1 MKRVLL
7 TLLLGMTALPV
18 LAQEVYKPMGAP
30 ADPKVEAHWNRF
42 HDHAA
47 ATTLMKSLVAAHP
60 ELCRMTSLGD
70 SYGGREMWVLTVT
83 AVPEEK
89 EMEHAAFYIDG
100 GIHANEL
107 QGPDVVLYTA
117 WFLCEMYERNTFITK
132 LLQERVF
139 YMIPM
144 VSPDSRDAHM
154 NEPNTP
160 HSPRTG
166 QRPIDDDR
174 DGLVDEDGPNDLD
187 GDKSITSMRIK
198 DPNGRWKEDPKFPGL
213 MRRCDPE
220 EKGTYRMLGSEGVD
234 DDGDGRVNEDGD
246 GSYDP
251 NRDWAWRWQP
261 QYVQRGAHRYPFSIL
276 ENRMV
281 ADFIAAHPNIAGAQS
296 YHNAGGMILRGP
308 GDGGSAYDRGDVRT
322 FDVIGKKGERI
333 LPGYRYLVVHKDL
346 YEVFGGE
353 LDWIYGMRGA
363 ITYTNELWTP
373 FNYFRE
379 SGEGDGFFGGSE
391 ERYDFDKY
399 LLFGEGIADWK
410 EYNHPVYGKV
420 EIGGTRKEWT
430 RQPPSFLLE
439 EECHRNMAFTL
450 YHADQMPKV
459 SVDAVTVK
467 KLANGLTQVTA
478 VVSNAKVTPSRLAV
492 DVKNRIF
499 SPDRVSL
506 DGGTVLMGMVSD
518 EPFFEDQKEQKRNP
532 RVLRVATIPG
542 MSARYCRWI
551 VEGEG
556 PFTVTLTSVKGGV
569 SSRSGE

>member
-1 MKRVLL
+1 MRRILL
-7 TLLLGMTALPV
+7 TLLMGMMALPV
-18 LAQEVYKPMGAP
+18 FAQDVYKPMGAP

-47 ATTLMKSLVAAHP
+47 ATELMKKLVAAHP
-60 ELCRMTSLGD
+60 ELCRMRSLGD

-83 AVPEEK
+83 AIPEAEESK
-89 EMEHAAFYIDG
+89 HAAFYIDG

-117 WFLCEMYERNTFITK
+117 WFLCEMYERNEFITN
-132 LLQERVF
+132 LLSERVF

-154 NEPNTP
+154 KEPNTT

-166 QRPIDDDR
+166 QRPLDDDR

-198 DPNGRWKEDPKFPGL
+198 DPNGRWKEDPKYPGL
-213 MRRCDPE
+213 LQRCGPE
-220 EKGTYRMLGSEGVD
+220 EKGTYRMLGSEGID

-251 NRDWAWRWQP
+251 NRDWAWAWQP
-261 QYVQRGAHRYPFSIL
+261 EYVQRGAHRYPFSIL

-322 FDVIGKKGERI
+322 FDVIGKKGEKI

-353 LDWIYGMRGA
+353 LDWIYGMQGA

-379 SGEGDGFFGGSE
+379 EGDGEGFFGRSE
-391 ERYDFDKY
+391 ERFDFDKY
-399 LLFGEGIADWK
+399 LLFGEGIAEWK
-410 EYNHPVYGKV
+410 EFDHPVYGKI

-450 YHADQMPKV
+450 YHADQMPRV
-459 SVDAVTVK
+459 SVDSVEVVK
-467 KLANGLTQVTA
+467 LENGLTQVTA
-478 VVSNAKVTPSRLAV
+478 VVSNDRVTPSRLAV

-499 SPDRVSL
+499 SPDLVTL
-506 DGGTVLMGMVSD
+506 EGGTVLMGMVSD
-518 EPFFEDQKEQKRNP
+518 EPFFEEQVEQKRNP
-532 RVLRVATIPG
+532 TVLRVTTIPG

-556 PFTVTLTSVKGGV
+556 PFSVTISSVKGGV
-569 SSRSGE
+569 SSRSSE